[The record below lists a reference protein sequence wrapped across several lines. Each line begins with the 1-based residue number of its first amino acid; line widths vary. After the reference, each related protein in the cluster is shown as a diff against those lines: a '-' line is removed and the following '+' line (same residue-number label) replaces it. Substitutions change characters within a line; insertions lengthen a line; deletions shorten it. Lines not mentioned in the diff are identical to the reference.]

1 MKLNFK
7 KHVIPAA
14 TILAAAVTM
23 PAQADYICTGNAGP
37 ADPSTPYFSGEL
49 TDTQC
54 DITEVEAFFG
64 ITIDESLILGSKT
77 NSVGEPI
84 GSWSQD
90 QFDLGTLTVVE
101 WTDTTGTWELTG
113 NITPLFFVEKY
124 DRGYDIYTYS
134 GLGISPFSD
143 SWDGLNRGT
152 VGATC
157 KTTGGGPPTGD
168 VNCKAATSHISV
180 YGVVPIPAAVW
191 LFGSGLLGLAG
202 IARRKKS

>member
-37 ADPSTPYFSGEL
+37 ADPSTPYFNGEL

-54 DITEVEAFFG
+54 DITEVEAFLG
-64 ITIDESLILGSKT
+64 LMSGDIDESLIVGSKT
-77 NSVGEPI
+77 NWDDVNMV
-84 GSWSQD
+84 WSQD
-90 QFDLGTLTVVE
+90 QFDLGTLTI
-101 WTDTTGTWELTG
+101 TDFTGTSGTWELTG
-113 NITPLFFVEKY
+113 ATEPLFFVEKY

-143 SWDGLNRGT
+143 SWDGANRGT
-152 VGATC
+152 IGAAC
-157 KTTGGGPPTGD
+157 KVDGGSI
-168 VNCKAATSHISV
+168 NCKAETSHLSV